1 MSEDVEWRRKG
12 LSRRAAKSSSAA
24 PGLSTRSRRGVRKET
39 APRCALSI
47 YSVVGGLVEA
57 GFFDVEELLSA
68 G

>member
-1 MSEDVEWRRKG
+1 M
-12 LSRRAAKSSSAA
+12 SSAA
-24 PGLSTRSRRGVRKET
+24 PGLSTRSRRGGHKKT

-57 GFFDVEELLSA
+57 GFFDVEELLRA